1 MDDFRCRIIDLTRDY
16 KTGAA
21 RLTVE
26 TEKNIFAEAEK
37 LLDLDLTCRLVRFR
51 KRRSLDA
58 NAYFWALLNKLA
70 EEINIPAIEI
80 YRRYIRHIGGNNTVV
95 CVPDKAVADLTSG
108 WEHNGIGWQT
118 ETQKSKLKGC
128 TNVILYYGSSTYD
141 TKQMSR
147 LIDMVVQ
154 DCQSVGISTMTPR
167 EIATLMQGWSN
178 E

>member
-1 MDDFRCRIIDLTRDY
+1 MDDFRCRIVDLTRDY

-26 TEKNIFAEAEK
+26 TEKNIFAEAEE
-37 LLDLDLTCRLVRFR
+37 LLEKDLTCRLVRFR

-58 NAYFWALLNKLA
+58 NAYFWVLLNKLA
-70 EEINIPAIEI
+70 DKMNTPAVET
-80 YRRYIRHIGGNNTVV
+80 YRRYIKQIGGNNTII
-95 CVPDKAVADLTSG
+95 CVPDKAVDDLISG

-118 ETQKSKLKGC
+118 ETQESKLKGC

-154 DCQSVGISTMTPR
+154 DCQAVGISTMTPR
-167 EIATLMQGWSN
+167 ELATLMQGWSN